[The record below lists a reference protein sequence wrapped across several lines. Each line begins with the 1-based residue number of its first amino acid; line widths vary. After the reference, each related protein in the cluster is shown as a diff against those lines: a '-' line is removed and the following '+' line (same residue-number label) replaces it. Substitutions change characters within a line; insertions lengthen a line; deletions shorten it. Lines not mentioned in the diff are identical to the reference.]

1 MRSKVKS
8 IGLILLGAVA
18 GILVSLNIQAIAE
31 RAAGSPLPVQEL
43 RAFTEVFGAIKE
55 NYVEPVSD
63 KKLITGAIN
72 GMLSDLDPHS
82 AYLDQDAYRELQV
95 GTEGQFG
102 GLGIEVGMEDGFVK
116 VISPIE
122 DTPAFRAGV
131 KPGDLIVKLDE
142 TPVKGMTLNDA
153 VKRMRGKPGSK
164 ITLTIARKGETA
176 PIVVTL
182 TRAIIKVQSVKSKM
196 IEPGYGWVRISQ
208 FQEATAESLAKQV
221 DALYKRGALKGLV
234 LDLRNDPGGLLYGA
248 VGVASEFLPKDALVV
263 YTDGR
268 APDSKKKYF
277 ADPED
282 YLRDSAGDT
291 VKDLPAAVKTVA
303 EWFPLRERAFAT
315 GLFNAGSNVG
325 ALLAPL
331 VVPIAVGLWGL
342 RSGFLLTG
350 VLSAGWLIIWLRV
363 YRPPDR
369 HRRVSARE
377 LAHIRADEPT
387 APAPRA
393 VRWRELLR
401 HRQTWA
407 FVAGKFLTDPVWW
420 FLLFWLP
427 KYLSHRYGLDLT
439 SLALPL
445 ISIYAMA
452 DAGSI
457 GGGWLAGRLM
467 RAGWSRN
474 TARKGAMLLC
484 ALAVV
489 PVAWTS
495 AVHELWA
502 AVGLIGLAA
511 AAHQGWSANLFT
523 TASDLYPSTEV
534 ASVVGLGGFAGAISG
549 ALVSTA
555 VGVLLQATGSYALLF
570 GTAGGMYLL
579 ALAVIQGLAPRLSPI
594 RLAGA

>member
-1 MRSKVKS
+1 MLAEAQSVQETTGRLGGYRWRICGLLFWATTLNYIDRQVLGVLAPALSHALGWSELDYGYIVAAFQLAYALGLVFAGALIDKLGTRLGYALA
-8 IGLILLGAVA
+8 IGLWSVAAMSHALARSVLAFAAARFLLGLGEA
-18 GILVSLNIQAIAE
+18 GN
-31 RAAGSPLPVQEL
+31 
-43 RAFTEVFGAIKE
+43 F
-55 NYVEPVSD
+55 
-63 KKLITGAIN
+63 
-72 GMLSDLDPHS
+72 
-82 AYLDQDAYRELQV
+82 
-95 GTEGQFG
+95 
-102 GLGIEVGMEDGFVK
+102 
-116 VISPIE
+116 
-122 DTPAFRAGV
+122 
-131 KPGDLIVKLDE
+131 
-142 TPVKGMTLNDA
+142 
-153 VKRMRGKPGSK
+153 
-164 ITLTIARKGETA
+164 
-176 PIVVTL
+176 
-182 TRAIIKVQSVKSKM
+182 
-196 IEPGYGWVRISQ
+196 
-208 FQEATAESLAKQV
+208 
-221 DALYKRGALKGLV
+221 
-234 LDLRNDPGGLLYGA
+234 
-248 VGVASEFLPKDALVV
+248 
-263 YTDGR
+263 
-268 APDSKKKYF
+268 
-277 ADPED
+277 
-282 YLRDSAGDT
+282 
-291 VKDLPAAVKTVA
+291 PAAVKTVA

-325 ALLAPL
+325 ALLVPL